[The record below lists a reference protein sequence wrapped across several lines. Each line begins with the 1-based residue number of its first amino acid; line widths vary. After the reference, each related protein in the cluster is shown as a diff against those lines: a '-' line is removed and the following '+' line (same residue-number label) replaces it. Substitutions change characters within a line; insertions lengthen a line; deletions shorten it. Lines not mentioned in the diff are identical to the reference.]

1 MSAGS
6 NDKTFKIKNRAGLM
20 QQTKQNKT
28 MALFF
33 CQQGDRAGARVID
46 DERERSIP
54 PRHDKGL

>member
-20 QQTKQNKT
+20 QQTKQNQT

-33 CQQGDRAGARVID
+33 ASKVTGQGLG
-46 DERERSIP
+46 
-54 PRHDKGL
+54 

>member
-6 NDKTFKIKNRAGLM
+6 NDKTFKIKNRASLM

-46 DERERSIP
+46 DEKEEYPSST
-54 PRHDKGL
+54 